1 MTRSFS
7 RRPAAALRTHLVCRR
22 NDGPFRRYLRR
33 SAKERRSRR
42 PDLTLGMT
50 PLDVRFETRD
60 GPELEGHTVA
70 QGAAVISSPGRAGSQ
85 RPAQMLARH
94 GYGVLLFDRRGE
106 GESEGTRSASAGTAT
121 RTFSRLP
128 ASYGRAPR
136 LTRTA
141 HQAGRHALPPDQDR
155 SGRGILVRATSRA
168 VLRSQPVQLRRPNVC
183 AWQYKAVGRCPSR
196 VGEHCSCYTRPRR
209 GETSVMISALTWAN
223 G

>member
-1 MTRSFS
+1 
-7 RRPAAALRTHLVCRR
+7 
-22 NDGPFRRYLRR
+22 
-33 SAKERRSRR
+33 
-42 PDLTLGMT
+42 MT

-141 HQAGRHALPPDQDR
+141 HQVAAMPFLLTK
-155 SGRGILVRATSRA
+155 SAA
-168 VLRSQPVQLRRPNVC
+168 V
-183 AWQYKAVGRCPSR
+183 AAF
-196 VGEHCSCYTRPRR
+196 
-209 GETSVMISALTWAN
+209 
-223 G
+223 